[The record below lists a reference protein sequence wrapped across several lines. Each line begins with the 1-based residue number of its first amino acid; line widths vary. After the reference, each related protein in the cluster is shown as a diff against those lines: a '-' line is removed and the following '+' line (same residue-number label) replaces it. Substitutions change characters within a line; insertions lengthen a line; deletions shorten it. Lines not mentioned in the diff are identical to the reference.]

1 MLSHVLM
8 YSRRYVSWRYQWDFE
23 NPKVL
28 KRFMWTRYLI
38 SRPWEICCTFSM
50 SILAHWN
57 LMNLS
62 ISTFYHQNCLQ
73 KANKWHHIVH
83 LHILHTVY
91 AMNQLKGGRVFQ
103 VEPRL
108 CLIICWRRWSV
119 KKKKMEGKCSSWNV
133 TGREGE
139 DLGTAVKQKDLCSPA
154 QTVPVWLL
162 SGESDTLIQCLS
174 RPSDALL
181 SFQRN
186 KKMEAWAYTSSSTR

>member
-108 CLIICWRRWSV
+108 CLIICWRRRSV
-119 KKKKMEGKCSSWNV
+119 KKKKKWRENV
-133 TGREGE
+133 LVGMSLEEKGGIGHRCKTKRPVFTSP
-139 DLGTAVKQKDLCSPA
+139 DCACVVVKWGVWHTDSVLVEA
-154 QTVPVWLL
+154 LWRPVKFP
-162 SGESDTLIQCLS
+162 E
-174 RPSDALL
+174 
-181 SFQRN
+181 
-186 KKMEAWAYTSSSTR
+186 E